1 MRALCFLILSSLL
14 APTAPAQEPI
24 PVLLV
29 TGANNHDWKWTH
41 LSLER
46 MLEANGRF
54 DVTITT
60 DPAKDLAATDLGERF
75 RAFVLDYNGPR
86 WGEPAETNFLAAV
99 EGGVGV
105 SIIHASNNAFPGWI
119 QYEKL
124 CGLLWRQ
131 GTGHGRFHSFS
142 VDITDRDHPITRGL
156 PTLAM
161 HPDELYHRLV
171 AAPGAENR
179 VLASAFSDPETG
191 GTDER
196 EPMIIVQS
204 YGAGRIFHTPLGHVW
219 SGGGKEAH
227 EDPQFQNLVVRGT
240 EWAATG
246 VVTDGVL
253 KPNSLT
259 ELEKTAGW
267 ELLFDGTS
275 TDGWRGYRKDAF
287 PAEGWEVAGGS
298 LVHTKGGGDIITEKT
313 FEDFEFEFEWK
324 VAAGANSGVKYRVKE
339 REDRGAPLGPE
350 YQVLDDS
357 RHADGN
363 SPRTSAASLY
373 ALAAPE
379 GKQLAITGAW
389 NHGRIAVHRGWLE
402 HWVNGV
408 RVIALRIG
416 SDDWNSRV
424 QGSKYKGI
432 ADFGIGAGHI
442 ALQDHG
448 DEVWYRSLKI
458 RDLSN
463 PAGEPK
469 KIIEEG
475 NLDGWHKMGDADYSW
490 DDGSLLGKVTGGRQ
504 SFLLSDAEYGDFILE
519 VDVKTEEPGNSGIQI
534 RTQLTD
540 KYLYGYQI
548 EIDPSER
555 SWSGGLY
562 EEGRRGWLQNLTGDE
577 HARGAFKHGEWNRYR
592 MECVGPWIRTWVNGV
607 PVVDYLDGLLMS
619 GVFGLQ
625 VHSGNNTRVRWR
637 DFQFHD
643 LGTRTWTQRE
653 YSWGD
658 VADAGW
664 ERRDDYWVKT
674 DPVDETSTYGVLG
687 SADGTQRYR
696 FQAPAGLKSLQI
708 RSSYAKS
715 VATWDKSDE
724 SFAKNYKSEGWNEV
738 LMNVHGG
745 RAHMVLNGRPL
756 SEPAGGWPTDGS
768 YAIMALY
775 APGKGELRIT
785 DSEVLNY

>member
-1 MRALCFLILSSLL
+1 MRALCFLVLSSLL
-14 APTAPAQEPI
+14 APTPLSAQEPI

-46 MLEANGRF
+46 MLEAGGRF

-60 DPAKDLAATDLGERF
+60 DPAKDLAEADLAQRY

-86 WGEPAETNFLAAV
+86 WGEPAEANFLAAV

-105 SIIHASNNAFPGWI
+105 TIVHAADNAFPGWI

-124 CGLLWRQ
+124 CGLLWRD
-131 GTGHGRFHSFS
+131 GTGHGRFHSFN

-156 PTLAM
+156 PTLTM
-161 HPDELYHRLV
+161 HPDELYHKLV

-191 GTDER
+191 GTGER

-227 EDPQFQNLVVRGT
+227 EDPQFQNLIVRGT

-246 VVTDGVL
+246 VVTDGESR
-253 KPNSLT
+253 PNSLT
-259 ELEKTAGW
+259 SLERTAGW
-267 ELLFDGTS
+267 ELLFDGKT
-275 TDGWRGYRKDAF
+275 TEGWRGYKKDAF
-287 PAEGWEVAGGS
+287 PVEGWGVTDGC
-298 LVHTKGGGDIITEKT
+298 LVHTKGGGDIVTTRT
-313 FEDFEFEFEWK
+313 FEDFELEFEWK
-324 VAAGANSGVKYRVKE
+324 VAAGANSGVKYRIKE
-339 REDRGAPLGPE
+339 REDRGSPLGPE

-357 RHADGN
+357 RHVDGN
-363 SPRTSAASLY
+363 SPKTSAAALY
-373 ALAAPE
+373 ALAEAE
-379 GKQLAITGAW
+379 GKQLALTGAW

-408 RVIALRIG
+408 RVLALRIG
-416 SDDWNSRV
+416 SDDWNARV
-424 QGSKYKGI
+424 QGSKYRGVE
-432 ADFGIGAGHI
+432 DFAIGAGHI

-458 RDLSN
+458 RDLLN
-463 PAGEPK
+463 PVGESK
-469 KIIEEG
+469 SLFEG
-475 NLDGWHKMGDADYSW
+475 DGFDGWHKMGDADYSW

-534 RTQLTD
+534 RTQLTE

-562 EEGRRGWLQNLTGDE
+562 EEGRRAWLQNLDGDE
-577 HARGAFKHGEWNRYR
+577 HARSAYVHGEWNRFR
-592 MECVGPWIRTWVNGV
+592 IECVGPWIRTWVNGV
-607 PVVDYLDGLLMS
+607 PVVDYMDGLLTS

-637 DFQFHD
+637 DFRFHD
-643 LGTRTWTQRE
+643 LGTREWKTRE
-653 YSWGD
+653 HSWGNMTD
-658 VADAGW
+658 GGWTRGGDAWVMDSPAD
-664 ERRDDYWVKT
+664 EVR
-674 DPVDETSTYGVLG
+674 TYGALG
-687 SADGTQRYR
+687 GDDGSLRYR
-696 FQAPAGLKSLQI
+696 FRAPGGLQSLAI
-708 RSSYAKS
+708 NGSYART
-715 VATWDKSDE
+715 VASWNAEDP
-724 SFAKNYKSEGWNEV
+724 SFAQALKADGWNEV
-738 LMNVHGG
+738 HMNVHAG
-745 RAHMVLNGRPL
+745 RAHMILNGRPL
-756 SEPAGGWPTDGS
+756 SEPRGGWPASDS
-768 YAIMALY
+768 HAIAATY
-775 APGKGELRIT
+775 GPGPGELKLT
-785 DSEVLNY
+785 EVEELD